1 MQASKL
7 RQQKPS
13 QLFYCSSILSQL
25 NTFCELIQHDLKILL
40 RSPTRHSSPPHLHRF
55 GHCCYH
61 LSKCVMATTMAQPM
75 KPIRHQ
81 VTTSGLFTML
91 CHVNRVNVNIHV
103 TGRDLRLYNIIL
115 HHTPARPGRMDSKD
129 ESKPAQEWIKMRE

>member
-61 LSKCVMATTMAQPM
+61 LSKCVMAITMAQPM

-103 TGRDLRLYNIIL
+103 TGRDLRLYIIL

-129 ESKPAQEWIKMRE
+129 ESKPAQEWIKIRE